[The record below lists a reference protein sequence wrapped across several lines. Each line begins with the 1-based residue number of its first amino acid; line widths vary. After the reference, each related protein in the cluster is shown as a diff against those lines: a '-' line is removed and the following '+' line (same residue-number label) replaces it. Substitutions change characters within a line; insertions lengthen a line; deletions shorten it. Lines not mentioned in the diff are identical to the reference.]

1 MFDVCHGCR
10 RCFNLCQSFPTLFD
24 MIDNS
29 PSGELNS
36 VDSSEFKKVRGLW
49 YQSCLQWPTHVCA
62 YSILQVSD
70 ECTLCDM
77 CFINK
82 CANAAVAAVCIH
94 AHTGV
99 HTLRLTHSTSTF
111 LTSFC
116 AIAPLVLG
124 ALVIL

>member
-1 MFDVCHGCR
+1 MRRVFDVCHGCR

-82 CANAAVAAVCIH
+82 CAYTAVAAIFAFIKTQVSIH
-94 AHTGV
+94 SASPTQR
-99 HTLRLTHSTSTF
+99 RLSSPHS
-111 LTSFC
+111 
-116 AIAPLVLG
+116 
-124 ALVIL
+124 ALSRRWC